1 MKLRTTIA
9 LFLLAAGLAVFI
21 IVWEQNQ
28 PATPERQVLEKQP
41 FAIDAK
47 KVDAIEITSPEF
59 SLRLSRS
66 PDGMWRINKPMDD
79 RASQEQVKLLLEG
92 LSALTW
98 IEKLKKA
105 DLRKE
110 DFKRTGLGET
120 STRVALRSG
129 NEKVLQCFF
138 GSASPV
144 EGTTYVSL
152 DEKGE
157 DFYLAKSAVQPL
169 LGKAA
174 DDWRDTRLVRL
185 SIEHVGRFTL
195 AAGTGS
201 MEFAREPN
209 QPWRL
214 IKPIQARASNDRVSG
229 VIQALLKMQVKPV
242 RGKVPV
248 PPADPS
254 QSLPVMKVSLGT
266 GVNGQQPMEMTF
278 QPPTAA
284 GAEIVA
290 EVSDRSGTFLAPPK
304 LADFWKL
311 QPNHLRD
318 QNLAQI
324 PAARVTSIR
333 LSGPAFP
340 EVKLDREGVAWMLN
354 RFGKKEL
361 ANQTRIQRLFEGL
374 NTATVLDFLSD
385 AAPSL
390 EPYGLHQ
397 PFLTLEWTAD
407 GKTSALQFG
416 QGTDQVCAKYANEP
430 SIFKVNPMMLP
441 AILPPE
447 IVKWRGTR
455 IINSS
460 IFEVRRII
468 VTEGDKP
475 SLTLHYNPD
484 EATWKAELAGADVTA
499 TLDKAGANTLLKLVS
514 SFDVSDWSAD
524 RSGAIE
530 ALKNPTL
537 TVQVLSVS
545 PGRPNAAPEV
555 HTLIFAPSTPGMS
568 TAVYHGRLNDD
579 PDTFL
584 VSRDLYQQLARTLVK

>member
-455 IINSS
+455 
-460 IFEVRRII
+460 
-468 VTEGDKP
+468 
-475 SLTLHYNPD
+475 
-484 EATWKAELAGADVTA
+484 
-499 TLDKAGANTLLKLVS
+499 
-514 SFDVSDWSAD
+514 
-524 RSGAIE
+524 
-530 ALKNPTL
+530 
-537 TVQVLSVS
+537 
-545 PGRPNAAPEV
+545 
-555 HTLIFAPSTPGMS
+555 
-568 TAVYHGRLNDD
+568 
-579 PDTFL
+579 
-584 VSRDLYQQLARTLVK
+584 

>member
-1 MKLRTTIA
+1 MKLRTTIL
-9 LFLLAAGLAVFI
+9 LFLLATGVAAFI
-21 IVWEQNQ
+21 VLWEQNQ
-28 PATPERQVLEKQP
+28 PATPERQMLEKQA
-41 FAIDAK
+41 FVLDAK
-47 KVDAIEITSPEF
+47 KVDTIEIISPEF
-59 SLRLSRS
+59 TLRLNRGT
-66 PDGMWRINKPMDD
+66 DGVWRMTKPMDD
-79 RASQEQVKLLLEG
+79 RASQEQVKLLLDG
-92 LSALTW
+92 FSTVAW

-110 DFKRTGLGET
+110 DFKRTGLGDA
-120 STRVALRSG
+120 STKVTLRSG
-129 NEKVLQCFF
+129 EEKVLQCFF
-138 GSASPV
+138 GAASPV
-144 EGTTYVSL
+144 EGTSYVSL

-157 DFYLAKSAVQPL
+157 DFYLAKSPLQPL
-169 LGKAA
+169 LAKAA
-174 DDWRDTRLVRL
+174 DEWRDTRLVRL
-185 SIEHVGRFTL
+185 GIEHVGRFTL
-195 AAGTGS
+195 AAGSGS
-201 MEFAREPN
+201 MEFSREPN

-214 IKPIQARASNDRVSG
+214 IKPIQARAGNDRVSG

-242 RGKVPV
+242 RSKTPV
-248 PPADPS
+248 PPVDPS

-266 GVNGQQPMEMTF
+266 GVSGQQPLELTF
-278 QPPTAA
+278 QPPTTA

-290 EVSDRSGTFLAPPK
+290 EVSDRTGTFLAPPK

-324 PAARVTSIR
+324 PTDRVTSIR
-333 LSGPAFP
+333 LSGPAFS
-340 EVKLDREGVAWMLN
+340 EVKLEREGTNWLLN
-354 RFGKKEL
+354 RFGKKEP
-361 ANQTRIQRLFEGL
+361 ANLGRIQRLFEGL
-374 NTATVLDFLSD
+374 NTATVLDFLTD

-390 EPYGLHQ
+390 EPYGLDQ

-407 GKTSALQFG
+407 GKTTALQFG
-416 QGTDQVCAKYANEP
+416 QGADQVCAKYASEP
-430 SIFKVNPMMLP
+430 SVFKVNPMMLP

-447 IVKWRGTR
+447 LVKWRSTR

-484 EATWKAELAGADVTA
+484 EATWKAELAGADVTEK
-499 TLDKAGANTLLKLVS
+499 LDKAGANTLLKLVS

-537 TVQVLSVS
+537 TVQVLSVP
-545 PGRPNAAPEV
+545 PGMPDAAPEV
-555 HTLIFAPSTPGMS
+555 HTLTFAPSTQGMS
-568 TAVYHGRLNDD
+568 TAVYHGRLNED

-584 VSRDLYQQLARTLVK
+584 VSRDLYQQLARILVK